1 MCNLLCA
8 GSIKTQHDE
17 FCPLTLRNGIFA
29 LMETFNESKMAART
43 LLILTPMKLY
53 FPCIKEESSCKS
65 WSSICSNTEDK
76 NQASE
81 NKSWEYNQEHFFLKV
96 FCLLF
101 RIFYLR
107 RIGVILHRRF
117 IFFGSQKEVRMSVIV
132 FVLNFLAAVLNQA
145 TGAMFL
151 KLCTK
156 TRSWKE
162 ITLMPSTHLLLH
174 FHVRYANACW
184 EHTLYFW

>member
-81 NKSWEYNQEHFFLKV
+81 NKSWEYNQEHF
-96 FCLLF
+96 
-101 RIFYLR
+101 
-107 RIGVILHRRF
+107 
-117 IFFGSQKEVRMSVIV
+117 
-132 FVLNFLAAVLNQA
+132 
-145 TGAMFL
+145 
-151 KLCTK
+151 
-156 TRSWKE
+156 SWKC
-162 ITLMPSTHLLLH
+162 
-174 FHVRYANACW
+174 FA
-184 EHTLYFW
+184 YFSGYSISGGLVWYYIDVLFSLGHRKKWGWV